1 MVCCKF
7 SFLLHIVLIMGY
19 FHFHSSFYAHDL
31 QIELQCRYSQA
42 GTPLVKVV
50 SAYNS
55 ESRTF
60 SLKFRYIS

>member
-1 MVCCKF
+1 
-7 SFLLHIVLIMGY
+7 MGY